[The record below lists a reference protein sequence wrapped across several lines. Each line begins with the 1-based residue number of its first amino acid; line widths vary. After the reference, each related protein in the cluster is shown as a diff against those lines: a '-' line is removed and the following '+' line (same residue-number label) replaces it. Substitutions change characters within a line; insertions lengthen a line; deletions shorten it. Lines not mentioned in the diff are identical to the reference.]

1 MKDRF
6 LKQVKSFYY
15 AIRGFLSVFV
25 TESHMRFHL
34 CTALFVLFFANKFY
48 RLTSAQLAVLI
59 LTISSVF
66 ITEIV
71 NTSIERLSDAV
82 TKEYSKYIEF
92 AKDSAAGA
100 VLVAAITSI
109 IVAFILLFDISVF
122 KFIAMYYATHILRL
136 SVLILC
142 VVVALLFVAV
152 KPESYLKLF
161 KKDDT
166 YKF

>member
-82 TKEYSKYIEF
+82 TKEYS
-92 AKDSAAGA
+92 AAGA

-142 VVVALLFVAV
+142 VIVAFLFVAV